1 MSWLELPRTPEAEVM
16 SAAEEAEVYASSAAE
31 RHLSRID
38 DTFVA
43 HAVRL
48 VAGRSRGVAIDIG
61 CGPGQILRKLAAR
74 LPGWRFFGVDSS
86 EAMLARARAAGA
98 DGQVEFLRGDANRL
112 AFPDA
117 SFDLV
122 MSNSVLHH
130 LDRPQRLFA
139 EMARVARPGAAILL
153 RDLRRPGRLAYPLHV
168 GWHGRHYSGLMYK
181 LFCDSVRAAYTVR
194 ELEELLRGSPLA
206 SLAPPPRIFRRGR
219 THLGFERELD

>member
-16 SAAEEAEVYASSAAE
+16 SAAEEAEAYASSAAE
-31 RHLSRID
+31 RHLDRID
-38 DTFVA
+38 DTFAA
-43 HAVRL
+43 HAARL
-48 VAGRSRGVAIDIG
+48 VVGRPPGVAIDIG

-74 LPGWRFFGVDSS
+74 LPGWRFFGVDHS

-98 DGQVEFLRGDANRL
+98 DSRVEFLRGDANRL

-130 LDRPQRLFA
+130 LARPERLFA

-168 GWHGRHYSGLMYK
+168 RWHGRHYSGLMYK
-181 LFCDSVRAAYTVR
+181 LFCDSVRAAYTR
-194 ELEELLRGSPLA
+194 GEMARMLRSSALAELV
-206 SLAPPPRIFRRGR
+206 PPPRIFSRGR
-219 THLGFERELD
+219 THLGFERAME